1 MRVIVPVTP
10 TLISSTV
17 PEPDVGESAYNAGTT
32 YALGATVISTSTH
45 RVYESLQ
52 ASNTG
57 NPLPVPPE
65 DRTDWWLETGVTNRW
80 AALDSA
86 RNTQSV
92 GAASPM
98 VIVVEPGA
106 RINSVAVM
114 GMEADTLRIEM
125 LNGGVVVYDKSFDL
139 KLRRV
144 RDGYEY
150 CFKPFGLQPS
160 VLQFDLPPFFAAQ
173 VRVTLT
179 RSAGTVKL
187 GSLVVGN
194 YIYMGGMQ
202 RGAENDALN
211 FSTVDRDLYGKAALV
226 PRRTLP
232 ITTQTCLI
240 EKQYVTDLLDAR
252 ERLNAVPAVWSG
264 LDDLGSNDWFEAF
277 LILGIYKKFTINSQY
292 SATHALVTL
301 NLEEI

>member
-10 TLISSTV
+10 TLISHTV
-17 PEPDVGESAYNAGTT
+17 PEPDVGESVYNAGTT
-32 YALGATVISTSTH
+32 YALGAQVISTSTH

-57 NPLPVPPE
+57 NPLPVPPLTE
-65 DRTDWWLETGVTNRW
+65 TDWWIEVGVTNRW
-80 AALDSA
+80 ASLDAA

-92 GAASPM
+92 GASPM
-98 VIVVEPGA
+98 VVVIEPSA
-106 RINSVAVM
+106 RINSIAVM

-125 LNGGVVVYDKSFDL
+125 INGGAVVYDKSFDL

-150 CFKPFGLQPS
+150 CFKPFGLQQS
-160 VLQFDLPPFFAAQ
+160 VLQFDLPPFFSAQ

-179 RSAGTVKL
+179 RSTGTVKL
-187 GSLVVGN
+187 GTVAVGN
-194 YIYMGGMQ
+194 YIYLGAIE

-211 FSTVDRDLYGKAALV
+211 FSVVDRDLYGTATLV

-232 ITTQTCLI
+232 VTTQTCII
-240 EKQYVTDLLDAR
+240 EKRYITDLLDAR
-252 ERLNAVPAVWSG
+252 VRLNAVPAVWSG
-264 LDDLGSNDWFEAF
+264 LDDLGSSDWFEAF
-277 LILGIYKKFTINSQY
+277 LILGIYKRFAINSQY
-292 SATHALVTL
+292 SASHALVSL
-301 NLEEI
+301 QLEEI

>member
-1 MRVIVPVTP
+1 MRVVVPVTP

-17 PEPDVGESAYNAGTT
+17 PEPDTGEATYSAGAT
-32 YALGATVISTSTH
+32 YALGATVISTTTH

-52 ASNTG
+52 AANTG

-65 DRTDWWLETGVTNRW
+65 TQTDWWIETGVTNRW
-80 AALDSA
+80 ASLDSA

-92 GAASPM
+92 GASPM
-98 VIVVEPGA
+98 VVVIAPGA

-125 LNGGVVVYDKSFDL
+125 INGGAVVYDKSFDL

-179 RSAGTVKL
+179 RATGSVKL
-187 GSLVVGN
+187 GSVVVGN
-194 YIYMGGMQ
+194 YIYLGAMQ
-202 RGAENDALN
+202 QGAENDALN
-211 FSTVDRDLYGKAALV
+211 FSTIDRDLYGTATLV

-232 ITTQTCLI
+232 VTTQTCII
-240 EKQYVTDLLDAR
+240 EKQHVTDLLDAR
-252 ERLNAVPAVWSG
+252 VRLNAVPAVWSG
-264 LDDLGSNDWFEAF
+264 LDDLGSSDWFEAF
-277 LILGIYKKFTINSQY
+277 LILGIYKRFSINSQY
-292 SATHALVTL
+292 SASHALVTL

>member
-17 PEPDVGESAYNAGTT
+17 PEPDTGEATYSAGAT
-32 YALGATVISTSTH
+32 YALGATVISTTTH

-52 ASNTG
+52 AANTG

-65 DRTDWWLETGVTNRW
+65 TQTDWWIETGVTNRW
-80 AALDSA
+80 ASLDSA

-92 GAASPM
+92 GASPM
-98 VIVVEPGA
+98 VVVIAPGA

-125 LNGGVVVYDKSFDL
+125 INGGAVVYDKSFDL

-179 RSAGTVKL
+179 RATGSVKL
-187 GSLVVGN
+187 GSVVVGN
-194 YIYMGGMQ
+194 YIYLGAMQ
-202 RGAENDALN
+202 QGAENDALN
-211 FSTVDRDLYGKAALV
+211 FSTIDRDLYGTATLV

-232 ITTQTCLI
+232 VTTQTCII
-240 EKQYVTDLLDAR
+240 EKQHVTDLLDAR
-252 ERLNAVPAVWSG
+252 VRLNAVPAVWSG
-264 LDDLGSNDWFEAF
+264 LDDLGSSDWFEAF
-277 LILGIYKKFTINSQY
+277 LILGIYKRFSINSQY
-292 SATHALVTL
+292 SASHALVTL

>member
-17 PEPDVGESAYNAGTT
+17 PEPDTGEAAYSAGTT
-32 YALGATVISTSTH
+32 YARGATVISTTTH
-45 RVYESLQ
+45 RAYESLQ
-52 ASNTG
+52 AANTG
-57 NPLPVPPE
+57 NALPVPPE
-65 DRTDWWLETGVTNRW
+65 TQTDWWLEVGVTNRW
-80 AALDSA
+80 ASLDAA

-92 GAASPM
+92 GASPM
-98 VIVVEPGA
+98 VVVIEPGA

-125 LNGGVVVYDKSFDL
+125 INGGAVVYDKSFDL

-150 CFKPFGLQPS
+150 CFKPFGLQQS

-179 RSAGTVKL
+179 RSTGTVKL
-187 GSLVVGN
+187 GSVVVGN
-194 YIYMGGMQ
+194 YIYMGAIE

-211 FSTVDRDLYGKAALV
+211 FSTVDRDLYGKAELV
-226 PRRTLP
+226 PRRSIP
-232 ITTQTCLI
+232 VTTQTCII

-252 ERLNAVPAVWSG
+252 VLLNAVPAVWSG

-277 LILGIYKKFTINSQY
+277 LILGIYKRFSINSQY
-292 SATHALVTL
+292 SATHALVTF

>member
-17 PEPDVGESAYNAGTT
+17 PEPDTGEATYSAGAT
-32 YALGATVISTSTH
+32 YALGATVISTTTH

-57 NPLPVPPE
+57 NALPVPPE
-65 DRTDWWLETGVTNRW
+65 TQTDWWIETGVTNRW

-92 GAASPM
+92 GASPM
-98 VIVVEPGA
+98 VVVIAPGA

-125 LNGGVVVYDKSFDL
+125 INDSVVVYDKSFDL

-179 RSAGTVKL
+179 RATGSVKL
-187 GSLVVGN
+187 GSVVVGN
-194 YIYMGGMQ
+194 YIYLGAMQ
-202 RGAENDALN
+202 QGAENDALN
-211 FSTVDRDLYGKAALV
+211 FSTIDRDLYGTAALV

-232 ITTQTCLI
+232 VTTQTCII
-240 EKQYVTDLLDAR
+240 EKQHVTDLLDAR
-252 ERLNAVPAVWSG
+252 VRLNAVPAVWSG

-277 LILGIYKKFTINSQY
+277 LILGIYKRFSINSQH
-292 SATHALVTL
+292 SESHALVTL

>member
-17 PEPDVGESAYNAGTT
+17 PEPDTGEATYSAGAT
-32 YALGATVISTSTH
+32 YALGATVISTTTH

-52 ASNTG
+52 AANTG

-65 DRTDWWLETGVTNRW
+65 TQTDWWIETGVTNRW
-80 AALDSA
+80 ASLDSA

-92 GAASPM
+92 GASPM
-98 VIVVEPGA
+98 VVVIAPGA

-125 LNGGVVVYDKSFDL
+125 INGGAVVYDKSFDL

-179 RSAGTVKL
+179 RATGSVKL
-187 GSLVVGN
+187 GSVVVGN
-194 YIYMGGMQ
+194 YIYLGAMQ
-202 RGAENDALN
+202 QGAENDALN
-211 FSTVDRDLYGKAALV
+211 FSTIDRDLYGTATLV

-232 ITTQTCLI
+232 VTTQTCII
-240 EKQYVTDLLDAR
+240 EKQRVTDLLDAR
-252 ERLNAVPAVWSG
+252 VRLNAVPAVWSG
-264 LDDLGSNDWFEAF
+264 LDDLGSSDWFEAF
-277 LILGIYKKFTINSQY
+277 LILGIYKRFSINSQY
-292 SATHALVTL
+292 SASHALVNL

>member
-10 TLISSTV
+10 TLISHTV
-17 PEPDVGESAYNAGTT
+17 PEPDTGESVYNAGTT
-32 YALGATVISTSTH
+32 YALGAQVISTSTH

-57 NPLPVPPE
+57 NPLPVPPLTE
-65 DRTDWWLETGVTNRW
+65 TDWWIEVGVTNRW
-80 AALDSA
+80 ASLDAA

-92 GAASPM
+92 GASPM
-98 VIVVEPGA
+98 VVVIEPGA

-125 LNGGVVVYDKSFDL
+125 INGGAVVYDKSFDL

-150 CFKPFGLQPS
+150 CFKPFGLQQS

-179 RSAGTVKL
+179 RSTGTVKL
-187 GSLVVGN
+187 GSVFVGN
-194 YIYMGGMQ
+194 YIHMGDMQ
-202 RGAENDALN
+202 SGADNDGLN
-211 FSTVDRDLYGKAALV
+211 FSVIDRDVYGTATLV
-226 PRRTLP
+226 PRRSIP
-232 ITTQTCLI
+232 VTTQTCLI

-252 ERLNAVPAVWSG
+252 TRLNAVPAVWSG
-264 LDDLGSNDWFEAF
+264 LDDRGSSDWFEAF
-277 LILGIYKKFTINSQY
+277 LIAGIYKQFTIDTRY
-292 SATHALVTL
+292 SASHALVTL
-301 NLEEI
+301 KLEEI

>member
-17 PEPDVGESAYNAGTT
+17 PEPDTGEAAYNAGTT
-32 YALGATVISTSTH
+32 YALGATVISTTTH

-57 NPLPVPPE
+57 NALPVPPE
-65 DRTDWWLETGVTNRW
+65 DRTEWWLEVGVTNRW
-80 AALDSA
+80 AALDTA

-92 GAASPM
+92 GASPM

-125 LNGGVVVYDKSFDL
+125 LNSGDVVYDKSFDL

-179 RSAGTVKL
+179 RSTGTVKL
-187 GSLVVGN
+187 GSIVFGN

-211 FSTVDRDLYGKAALV
+211 FSTVNRDLYGTATLV
-226 PRRTLP
+226 PRRSLP
-232 ITTQTCLI
+232 VTTQTCLI

-252 ERLNAVPAVWSG
+252 QLLNAVPAVWSG
-264 LDDLGSNDWFEAF
+264 LDDQGASDWFEAF
-277 LILGIYKKFTINSQY
+277 LILGVYKKFTINSQY
-292 SATHALVTL
+292 SATHALVTFH
-301 NLEEI
+301 LEEI